1 MKIRPD
7 GTARYTLRSA
17 GIGDTVECESPASA
31 SLCTVMTLC
40 LGFGDK
46 CAIFVMPNDEQ
57 QEMKTLD
64 RGSVVRS
71 DLILASVYDSRR
83 SEIGTW

>member
-1 MKIRPD
+1 MRCFRNS
-7 GTARYTLRSA
+7 GTRGEIFRALSRMVCLRGFS
-17 GIGDTVECESPASA
+17 GDCSRLLLS
-31 SLCTVMTLC
+31 S
-40 LGFGDK
+40 FGDK

-57 QEMKTLD
+57 QEIKTLD

>member
-1 MKIRPD
+1 
-7 GTARYTLRSA
+7 
-17 GIGDTVECESPASA
+17 
-31 SLCTVMTLC
+31 MTLC